1 MIDIKKINSLDKSD
15 FLSIF
20 GNVFEKSKWISEK
33 AFDLKP
39 FESLE
44 SFISKIL
51 GIYENSDNKTILE
64 ILNLHPEL
72 AIEKKLTANSEAEQI
87 KANLKECTPEEFN
100 EFKRLNNDFK
110 SKFNLPFIY
119 AVRGKTKKD
128 ILNEFISRLKSD
140 NIEQELDKS
149 LIQVKKI
156 ATLRINE
163 IITDEKI

>member
-44 SFISKIL
+44 SFISKII

-72 AIEKKLTANSEAEQI
+72 AIEKKLTANSEAEQS

-100 EFKRLNNDFK
+100 EFKRLNLSYRK
-110 SKFNLPFIY
+110 KFNFPFII
-119 AVRGKTKKD
+119 AVKGKNKIE
-128 ILNEFISRLKSD
+128 ILNKFKERINNSSENEFLEAK
-140 NIEQELDKS
+140 N
-149 LIQVKKI
+149 QVKKI
-156 ATLRINE
+156 ATFRLE
-163 IITDEKI
+163 ELVK